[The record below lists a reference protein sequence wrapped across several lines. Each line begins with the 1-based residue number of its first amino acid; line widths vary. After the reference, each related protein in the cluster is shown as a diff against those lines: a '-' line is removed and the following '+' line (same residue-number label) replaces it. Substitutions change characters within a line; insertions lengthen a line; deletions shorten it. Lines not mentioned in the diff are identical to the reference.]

1 MENQLITDSR
11 SHLEPQ
17 TFSDFGRIWLESR
30 VDLKPTTRACYRSM
44 LNMVNLEFGELSP
57 KQVSYLQVVS
67 WVAKLAEQGVSPT
80 GVRQA
85 YQIVGQVL
93 ALANRLGEIESNV
106 AAGVPLPTVCRT
118 GRHRY
123 LSVLQL
129 ESLALEI
136 GWWRLTRD
144 PAGVSLP
151 VGWGQN
157 VVFLRKKGRAGY
169 LTRRKSRAGSI
180 DTGLASLGRVRGGQT
195 PARDG
200 NQLEILVRLLGYT
213 GLRIGEALALT
224 PAALDLDRR
233 IMRIERAVSEVSGR
247 QVFGTPKNGRTRVV
261 PIPDFLRRDLRVL
274 TRATRGGDDFLFA
287 TKHGT
292 PLRASNLRLHF
303 DMAALA
309 VGQAGLHIHDLRHTA
324 ATLAVSAGA
333 NVKSVQ
339 RMLGHSSASLTLDVY
354 ADLFEPDLGDVA
366 GALSRMRQST
376 LRRAAA

>member
-44 LNMVNLEFGELSP
+44 LNMVNLEFGEQSP

-180 DTGLASLGRVRGGQT
+180 DTGVASLGRVRGGQT

-224 PAALDLDRR
+224 PVALDLDRR

-366 GALSRMRQST
+366 GALSRMRQNI

>member
-1 MENQLITDSR
+1 MENLLHTDPSVDFEPR
-11 SHLEPQ
+11 S
-17 TFSDFGRIWLESR
+17 FADFGRIWLESR

-44 LNMVNLEFGELSP
+44 LNTVNLEFGGQPP

-93 ALANRLGEIESNV
+93 ALANRLGAIESNA
-106 AAGVPLPTVCRT
+106 AAGVPLPTVCRV

-123 LSVLQL
+123 LTVLQL

-136 GWWRLTRD
+136 GWWRLSRE
-144 PAGVSLP
+144 PSGVIFPGAS
-151 VGWGQN
+151 GQM
-157 VVFLRKKGRAGY
+157 FLRKKGRGGY
-169 LTRRKSRAGSI
+169 LTRRKTRAGAI
-180 DTGLASLGRVRGGQT
+180 DVGFAALSRSRGGQS
-195 PARDG
+195 PALGG
-200 NQLEILVRLLGYT
+200 NRLEILVRLLGYT

-224 PAALDLDRR
+224 PAAVDLERR
-233 IMRIERAVSEVSGR
+233 VIRIERAVSEVSGR

-274 TRATRGGDDFLFA
+274 TRAACGGDDFLFA

-309 VGQAGLHIHDLRHTA
+309 VGQGGLHIHDLRHTA

-333 NVKSVQ
+333 NVKAVQ

-366 GALSRMRQST
+366 GALSRMRQTT

>member
-366 GALSRMRQST
+366 GALSRMRQNT

>member
-1 MENQLITDSR
+1 MEELTTTDPR
-11 SHLEPQ
+11 ADFEPR
-17 TFSDFGRIWLESR
+17 TFADFGRIWLESR
-30 VDLKPTTRACYRSM
+30 VDLKPTTRASYRSM
-44 LNMVNLEFGELSP
+44 LNTVNLEFGGQP
-57 KQVSYLQVVS
+57 PTQVSYLQVVS

-93 ALANRLGEIESNV
+93 ALANRLGAIESNV

-123 LSVLQL
+123 LTVLQL

-136 GWWRLTRD
+136 GWWRLTRE
-144 PAGVSLP
+144 PAGVILP
-151 VGWGQN
+151 GGLGQN
-157 VVFLRKKGRAGY
+157 VVFLRKKGRGGY
-169 LTRRKSRAGSI
+169 LTRRKSRAGAI
-180 DTGLASLGRVRGGQT
+180 DTGLASLARGRGGQT
-195 PARDG
+195 PTPGG

-224 PAALDLDRR
+224 PAAVDLERR
-233 IMRIERAVSEVSGR
+233 VIRIERAVSEVSGR

-274 TRATRGGDDFLFA
+274 TRAACGGDDFLFA

-333 NVKSVQ
+333 NVKAVQ

-366 GALSRMRQST
+366 GALSRMRQTT

>member
-1 MENQLITDSR
+1 M
-11 SHLEPQ
+11 
-17 TFSDFGRIWLESR
+17 
-30 VDLKPTTRACYRSM
+30 
-44 LNMVNLEFGELSP
+44 
-57 KQVSYLQVVS
+57 
-67 WVAKLAEQGVSPT
+67 
-80 GVRQA
+80 
-85 YQIVGQVL
+85 
-93 ALANRLGEIESNV
+93 
-106 AAGVPLPTVCRT
+106 
-118 GRHRY
+118 
-123 LSVLQL
+123 
-129 ESLALEI
+129 
-136 GWWRLTRD
+136 
-144 PAGVSLP
+144 
-151 VGWGQN
+151 
-157 VVFLRKKGRAGY
+157 
-169 LTRRKSRAGSI
+169 
-180 DTGLASLGRVRGGQT
+180 
-195 PARDG
+195 
-200 NQLEILVRLLGYT
+200 RLLGYT

>member
-1 MENQLITDSR
+1 MENLLHTDPCADF
-11 SHLEPQ
+11 EPH
-17 TFSDFGRIWLESR
+17 TFADFGRIWLESR

-44 LNMVNLEFGELSP
+44 LNTVNLEFGGQPP

-93 ALANRLGEIESNV
+93 ALANRLGAIESNA
-106 AAGVPLPTVCRT
+106 AAGVPLPTVCRV

-123 LSVLQL
+123 LTVLQL

-136 GWWRLTRD
+136 GWWRLTRE
-144 PAGVSLP
+144 PSGVIFPGVS
-151 VGWGQN
+151 GQM
-157 VVFLRKKGRAGY
+157 FLRKKGRGGY
-169 LTRRKSRAGSI
+169 LTRRKTRAGAI
-180 DTGLASLGRVRGGQT
+180 DVGFASLPRSRGGQS
-195 PARDG
+195 PALGG
-200 NQLEILVRLLGYT
+200 NRLEILVRLLGYT

-224 PAALDLDRR
+224 PAAVDLERR
-233 IMRIERAVSEVSGR
+233 VIRIERAVSEVSGR

-274 TRATRGGDDFLFA
+274 TRAACGGDEFLFA

-309 VGQAGLHIHDLRHTA
+309 VGQGGLHIHDLRHTA

-333 NVKSVQ
+333 NVKAVQ

-366 GALSRMRQST
+366 GALSRMRQTT

>member
-44 LNMVNLEFGELSP
+44 LNMVNLEFGEQSP

-180 DTGLASLGRVRGGQT
+180 DTGVASLGRVRGGQT

-224 PAALDLDRR
+224 PVALDLDRR

-366 GALSRMRQST
+366 GALSRMRQNT

>member
-67 WVAKLAEQGVSPT
+67 WVATLAEQGVSPT

-144 PAGVSLP
+144 LAGVSLP

-169 LTRRKSRAGSI
+169 LTRRKSRAGAI

>member
-44 LNMVNLEFGELSP
+44 LNMVNLEFGEQSP

-180 DTGLASLGRVRGGQT
+180 DTGVASLGRVRGGQT

-224 PAALDLDRR
+224 PVALDLDRR

-309 VGQAGLHIHDLRHTA
+309 VGQVGLHIHDLRHTA

-366 GALSRMRQST
+366 GALSRMRQNT

>member
-1 MENQLITDSR
+1 METLTTTDSR
-11 SHLEPQ
+11 ADFEPR
-17 TFSDFGRIWLESR
+17 TFADFGRIWLESR

-44 LNMVNLEFGELSP
+44 LNTVNLEFGGQPP

-93 ALANRLGEIESNV
+93 ALANRLGAIESNA
-106 AAGVPLPTVCRT
+106 AAGVPLPTVCRV

-123 LSVLQL
+123 LTVLQL

-136 GWWRLTRD
+136 GWWRLSRE
-144 PAGVSLP
+144 PSGVIFPDAS
-151 VGWGQN
+151 GQM
-157 VVFLRKKGRAGY
+157 FLRKKGRGGY
-169 LTRRKSRAGSI
+169 LTRRKTRAGAI
-180 DTGLASLGRVRGGQT
+180 DVGFAALSRSRGGQS
-195 PARDG
+195 PALGG
-200 NQLEILVRLLGYT
+200 NRLEILVRLLGYT

-224 PAALDLDRR
+224 PAAVDLERR
-233 IMRIERAVSEVSGR
+233 VIRIERAVSEVSGR

-274 TRATRGGDDFLFA
+274 IRAACGGDDFLFA

-309 VGQAGLHIHDLRHTA
+309 VGQGGLHIHDLRHTA

-333 NVKSVQ
+333 NVKAVQ

-366 GALSRMRQST
+366 GALSRMRQTT

>member
-44 LNMVNLEFGELSP
+44 LNMVNLEFGEQSP

-180 DTGLASLGRVRGGQT
+180 DTGVASLGRVRGGQT

-224 PAALDLDRR
+224 PVALDLDRR